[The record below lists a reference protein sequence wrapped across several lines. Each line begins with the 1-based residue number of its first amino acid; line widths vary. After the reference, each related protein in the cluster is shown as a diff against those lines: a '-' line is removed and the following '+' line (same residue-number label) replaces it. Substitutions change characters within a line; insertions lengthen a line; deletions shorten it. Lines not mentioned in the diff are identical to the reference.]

1 MNTKTG
7 TKKMVGLPILVHKMV
22 KEKANRQDKT
32 IEKYVEEAVISRLDI
47 DSDENDQ
54 AYDLRELFKGNKK

>member
-1 MNTKTG
+1 
-7 TKKMVGLPILVHKMV
+7 MVGLPILVHKMV